1 MRAPPIEY
9 SSLCW
14 KLAGLNDFMNVLPFG
29 EQHCFVKATVCFFRR
44 IFMML
49 CKIIEPSL
57 AGFGIEKLE
66 RLLF

>member
-1 MRAPPIEY
+1 
-9 SSLCW
+9 
-14 KLAGLNDFMNVLPFG
+14 MNVLPFG